1 MGNEHFDKA
10 HEQLVE
16 EYLEKHPHAD
26 WTEAYEK
33 TGDQAY
39 ERMRDNLADM
49 IDNYMDRDL

>member
-1 MGNEHFDKA
+1 VANEHFDKG

-49 IDNYMDRDL
+49 IDNYMDRDK

>member
-1 MGNEHFDKA
+1 VGNEHFDKA

-16 EYLEKHPHAD
+16 EFLESHPEAD

-33 TGDQAY
+33 TGDLAY

-49 IDNYMDRDL
+49 IDHYMDRDK